1 MHCTFSI
8 LHYAEKTLQLRNRA
22 RVLLSPKLAFRTSIE
37 GQGPQTTKIS
47 KRQKHPGSPNPDRL
61 HLYALPRPHTHQHL
75 QTPSTPGREAANP
88 HHRSNKTSPEQ
99 KNQNPTT
106 RPPPRRR
113 CLQNTRGGKMGGQ
126 RATPTT
132 KGPPALFQPLPLR
145 LISAPKSFPGPG
157 RAHTKI
163 SWQTKGPP
171 AQPGA
176 PTGGWGGPRRRS
188 AVPPSR
194 PSSTPS
200 PGSRSEPPAVTHGT
214 HRRAGGAERRQPHG
228 GDHPPGGHPVSPS
241 APPLPSLTASLPPT
255 SLRSRA
261 AHPAARTPGRR
272 QPIRAHGSRFPSQS
286 RRAGGG
292 KGVAG
297 HDGAGRRGAGAN
309 RHHNHWRGGPIK
321 SQERLRRACEPST
334 SSGGRNRNCR
344 RPAPQPTNERSEKGS
359 TEGREAGGTS

>member
-163 SWQTKGPP
+163 S
-171 AQPGA
+171 
-176 PTGGWGGPRRRS
+176 
-188 AVPPSR
+188 
-194 PSSTPS
+194 
-200 PGSRSEPPAVTHGT
+200 
-214 HRRAGGAERRQPHG
+214 
-228 GDHPPGGHPVSPS
+228 
-241 APPLPSLTASLPPT
+241 
-255 SLRSRA
+255 
-261 AHPAARTPGRR
+261 
-272 QPIRAHGSRFPSQS
+272 
-286 RRAGGG
+286 
-292 KGVAG
+292 
-297 HDGAGRRGAGAN
+297 
-309 RHHNHWRGGPIK
+309 
-321 SQERLRRACEPST
+321 
-334 SSGGRNRNCR
+334 
-344 RPAPQPTNERSEKGS
+344 
-359 TEGREAGGTS
+359 